1 MLHVWYIYLQNWVW
15 FIFRANIGTY
25 HMEHMGYSQP
35 KAPAPGL
42 HSAFW
47 GMVVNFVGLVLQA
60 NCPVP
65 YLLHSWRFDSRS
77 MYPMYPGLAPKKTFC
92 VGQSYGIAHTSK

>member
-1 MLHVWYIYLQNWVW
+1 MYGIYTYKTGW

-25 HMEHMGYSQP
+25 HMDMGYSQP
-35 KAPAPGL
+35 AQAPAQAPGL

-77 MYPMYPGLAPKKTFC
+77 MYPGLAQKKTFC
-92 VGQSYGIAHTSK
+92 VGQSYGIAHTSR